1 MGILDRK
8 QRERAHR
15 RRTIMEAA
23 ARRLL
28 TAGVESTTMA
38 DIAEEAE
45 LSKAALYLYFRSKEA
60 LIYALLHSILEE
72 FRDRIVG
79 AADGPTEAP
88 AKIRAMR
95 GAYVAVYNEYANY
108 LQLFQYLD
116 YRTHGAAEDESGA
129 WDCFHVIDEIKEEL
143 VRVLEQGQRDGSLRD
158 GFDPRRTAEMQVHMV
173 ESFLQRVAARD
184 RFIRERSVCSSDE
197 LVEQMFDM
205 IEYYLTKP
213 SVTLQTAP
221 AGDGTA

>member
-1 MGILDRK
+1 MGIGDRK

-15 RRTIMEAA
+15 RRTIMAAA

-28 TAGVESTTMA
+28 STGVESTTMA

-60 LIYALLHSILEE
+60 LIYALLHSILGE

-79 AADGPTEAP
+79 AADGADGAA
-88 AKIRAMR
+88 AKIQAMR
-95 GAYVAVYNEYANY
+95 SGYVSVYNEYSDY

-116 YRTHGAAEDESGA
+116 YRTHGAPEDASGA
-129 WDCFHVIDEIKEEL
+129 WDCFHVIDEIKEAL
-143 VRVLEQGQRDGSLRD
+143 VRVLEQGQRDGSIRP

-184 RFIRERSVCSSDE
+184 RFIRERSAFSPEE

-205 IEYYLTKP
+205 IEYYLTTQP
-213 SVTLQTAP
+213 
-221 AGDGTA
+221 